1 MARTKRVATLG
12 EVVELA
18 KRLSPAEQARLIEQ
32 VAPEIARALGAGAG
46 RPAAGVSLL
55 GLVKDL
61 GPAPSTEEIDEAR
74 REAWAGFARG

>member
-1 MARTKRVATLG
+1 MARTKRGATLD

-18 KRLSPAEQARLIEQ
+18 KQLTPAEQARLIER
-32 VAPEIARALGAGAG
+32 VAPELARALSGV

-61 GPAPSTEEIDEAR
+61 GPGPSAEEIDTAR
-74 REAWAGFARG
+74 QDAWAGFARG